1 MSTRTITTMD
11 ELPGLV
17 GQQLG
22 QSDWLTID
30 QERINRFADVTEDH
44 QWIHV
49 DVERAK
55 AGPFGGTL
63 AHGMLTQSLA
73 VGLST
78 DLLQVTDAASAVN
91 YGTNKVRFP
100 SPVLGGS
107 RVRLT
112 MPLLDVTPIPGG
124 VQAVTSYVM
133 EVEGSEKPALVAE
146 QVIRYYR
153 APEEPAPPDDALQAA
168 DTAA

>member
-30 QERINRFADVTEDH
+30 QERINTFADVTGDH

-78 DLLQVTDAASAVN
+78 DLLRVTGAASAVN
-91 YGTNKVRFP
+91 YGTNRVRFP

-112 MPLLDVTPIPGG
+112 TSLLDVTPIAGG

-153 APEEPAPPDDALQAA
+153 APEESALPDGALQAA

>member
-1 MSTRTITTMD
+1 MSTRTITTMA
-11 ELPGLV
+11 ELPSLV

-30 QERINRFADVTEDH
+30 QERINTFADVTEDH

-55 AGPFGGTL
+55 SGPFGGTL

-73 VGLST
+73 VGLAT
-78 DLLQVTDAASAVN
+78 DLLQVTDAASVIN
-91 YGTNKVRFP
+91 YGTNRVRFP

-112 MPLLDVTPIPGG
+112 TSLLDVIPIAGG
-124 VQAVTSYVM
+124 MQAVTSSM
-133 EVEGSEKPALVAE
+133 MAVEGSEKPALVAE
-146 QVIRYYR
+146 QVMRYYR
-153 APEEPAPPDDALQAA
+153 APENPAPPDDALRAA
-168 DTAA
+168 STAA